1 MLGTL
6 GTKRPDFLGE
16 FQPLRLGLVAPPV
29 YSLKALVGKKPNSY
43 QLRLFAGRTNF
54 ILVLLSSF
62 LLSLA
67 RGCVTPILPLYM
79 NSINLST
86 VEVGASFSAWGFG
99 TLCFEP
105 FVGIFADRGG
115 RRPLTVGLVAL
126 VAVFYAAF
134 PRTTTLLG
142 VVAFQFLLGMMFAG
156 TAVLFRYTVPDT
168 APEMPASRAYG
179 ILGATYFAAAVAG
192 SVIGGL
198 LASAFGYAEA
208 FYAGSVLSLVSL
220 VVLVSTRFPA
230 PPTRSTEEVGKN
242 AWLRGKVV
250 WLTLLAGMAVV
261 AYIALTLYL
270 SLVPLVVAEAPYS
283 ASVLQVSLLVATFNL
298 SVLIFYPLAGSLGAS
313 RPMRWILGGLLVGA
327 LAFCV
332 PLLSA
337 TLVPVFLSAIL
348 GGISFSMLGPL
359 SLALFVNLVPRSR
372 RGFAIGVYGAA
383 EDVGIIIGPALFSLT
398 LVGLGIS
405 AAFLSIVAINLVVFL
420 LVAARRPH
428 DLAIPRAS
436 SN

>member
-1 MLGTL
+1 VLATL
-6 GTKRPDFLGE
+6 GTECPDFLWKL
-16 FQPLRLGLVAPPV
+16 QPLRLGALASPV
-29 YSLKALVGKKPNSY
+29 YSLKALVGKKPNSS

-105 FVGIFADRGG
+105 LVGIFADRGG
-115 RRPLTVGLVAL
+115 RKPLTAGLVAL

-134 PRTTTLLG
+134 PGTTTLFG

-208 FYAGSVLSLVSL
+208 FYAGSVLSIVAL
-220 VVLVSTRFPA
+220 VVLASTRFPA
-230 PPTRSTEEVGKN
+230 PPARSPEE
-242 AWLRGKVV
+242 LRKSSGMRGNIV
-250 WLTLLAGMAVV
+250 WLTLLASMAVV
-261 AYIALTLYL
+261 AYVALTLYL

-283 ASVLQVSLLVATFNL
+283 ASVLLVSLLVATFNL

-313 RPMRWILGGLLVGA
+313 KPMRWILGGLLVGA

-332 PLLSA
+332 PLISA
-337 TLVPVFLSAIL
+337 TLLPVFLSAIL

-383 EDVGIIIGPALFSLT
+383 EDIGIIVGPALFSLT
-398 LVGLGIS
+398 LVGLGAS
-405 AAFLSIVAINLVVFL
+405 AAFLSIAAINLIGFLAVV
-420 LVAARRPH
+420 VGRKGSQH
-428 DLAIPRAS
+428 
-436 SN
+436 N